1 MKKISYIDDFVTWEN
16 GFSYANKV
24 KVRFSETDMFG
35 HMNNTVPF
43 AYFEESRIE
52 FFKHIGLMQDWVQ
65 KESATIPIVA
75 DLQCDF
81 LGQVFFDDRLD
92 IFVKIES
99 IGNSSIDLHYLGK
112 NQTGDVC
119 FVGRGT
125 MVQMCK
131 RTGKGVPWTEETRKQ
146 LLGSNKILS

>member
-1 MKKISYIDDFVTWEN
+1 MKKVSYIQDFATWEQ
-16 GFSYANKV
+16 GFTYANKI

-52 FFKHIGLMQDWVQ
+52 FFKHIGLMQDWVR
-65 KESATIPIVA
+65 KESTTIPIVA

-81 LGQVFFDDRLD
+81 LSQVFFDDILD

-99 IGNSSIDLHYLGK
+99 VGKTSIDLHYLGK
-112 NQTGDVC
+112 KQNGAVC

-131 RTGKGVPWTEETRKQ
+131 HTGKGVLWTEETRSKFTQ
-146 LLGSNKILS
+146 SIKILS

>member
-1 MKKISYIDDFVTWEN
+1 MKKVSYIQDFATWEQ
-16 GFSYANKV
+16 GFFYSNKI

-52 FFKHIGLMQDWVQ
+52 FFKHIGLMQHWVQ
-65 KESATIPIVA
+65 KESRTIPIVA

-81 LGQVFFDDRLD
+81 LHQVFFDDILD

-99 IGNSSIDLHYLGK
+99 VGNTSIDLHYLGK
-112 NQTGDVC
+112 KQNGDVC

-131 RTGKGVPWTEETRKQ
+131 RTGKGVPWTEETRDRFRQ
-146 LLGSNKILS
+146 SNKILS

>member
-1 MKKISYIDDFVTWEN
+1 MKKVSYIHDFETWEQS
-16 GFSYANKV
+16 FSYSNKI

-43 AYFEESRIE
+43 AYFEESRIG

-75 DLQCDF
+75 DLQCDY
-81 LGQVFFDDRLD
+81 LNQVFFDDILD

-99 IGNSSIDLHYLGK
+99 VGNTSIDLHYLGK
-112 NQTGDVC
+112 KQNGDIC

-131 RTGKGVPWTEETRKQ
+131 RTGKGVPWTGVTRDRFKQ
-146 LLGSNKILS
+146 SNKILS

>member
-1 MKKISYIDDFVTWEN
+1 MKKVSYIHDFATWEQ
-16 GFSYANKV
+16 GFSYSNKI

-52 FFKHIGLMQDWVQ
+52 FFKHIGIMQDWVQ
-65 KESATIPIVA
+65 KESTTIPIVA

-81 LGQVFFDDRLD
+81 LNQVFFDDILD

-99 IGNSSIDLHYLGK
+99 VGNTSIDLHYLGK
-112 NQTGDVC
+112 KQNGDVC

-131 RTGKGVPWTEETRKQ
+131 CTGKGVPWTEETRGRFRQ
-146 LLGSNKILS
+146 SNKILS